1 LIKRGARKQVELL
14 VRPPVG
20 FGPGSLYLK
29 KEMQNFL
36 TSIVT
41 TVVYAD
47 DSQADCFAILKPLS
61 LAKQDYMALVEGIK
75 RLINQ
80 YSAIGE
86 SRIRADKTSQWQ
98 IAIACGRGPQPKPSR
113 LPRIDK

>member
-1 LIKRGARKQVELL
+1 LIKRKARKQIQLL

-29 KEMQNFL
+29 HQMQNFL

-41 TVVYAD
+41 NVVNAD
-47 DSQADCFAILKPLS
+47 GSRADCFAILKPLS
-61 LAKQDYMALVEGIK
+61 LTEQDYMALVDGIK

-86 SRIRADKTSQWQ
+86 SRIPAGKTSQWQ
-98 IAIACGRGPQPKPSR
+98 IAIASGRGPEPKPSR
-113 LPRIDK
+113 LPLIDK